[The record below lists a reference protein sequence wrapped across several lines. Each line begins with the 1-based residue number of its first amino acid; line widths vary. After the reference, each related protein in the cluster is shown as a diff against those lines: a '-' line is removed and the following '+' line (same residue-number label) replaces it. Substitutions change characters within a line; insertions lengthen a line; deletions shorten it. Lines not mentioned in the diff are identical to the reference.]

1 MHDLQPH
8 HGVPLEV
15 LAKTPERSVQTTVT
29 DALTIIAIWALWV
42 GKLGAHRTKGWLW
55 YGLCIAS
62 VVSLCHLSLSHPWAS
77 LVGSFNTLLIAAD
90 FACLTIWSDTWV
102 RKPLWVRKHRYKQTS
117 DGEWKTPF
125 VKTRADNVLVMGEGI
140 REPIPWT
147 DPHHFISALSTY
159 PITLYALW
167 ARWPL
172 CSTEWLYSLFS

>member
-1 MHDLQPH
+1 M
-8 HGVPLEV
+8 
-15 LAKTPERSVQTTVT
+15 T

-42 GKLGAHRTKGWLW
+42 GKLGVHRTQAP
-55 YGLCIAS
+55 GLGLL
-62 VVSLCHLSLSHPWAS
+62 VV
-77 LVGSFNTLLIAAD
+77 IAATALWDLSGYAILAIPNGGLLFAD
-90 FACLTIWSDTWV
+90 FCLTLPAFHNTWV

-125 VKTRADNVLVMGEGI
+125 VKTRADNVVVMGEGI